1 MRVISGERKGHN
13 LVAPK
18 GRNVRPTEDRVKESL
33 FNIISPIVPGSII
46 LDLFAGTGSIGIEFL
61 SRGASFGFFVDKSVD
76 SITSIKRNLEH
87 TKYEGK
93 SEILNLDAKIAIK
106 RLSSRSIAF
115 DYIYIDPP
123 FDQTDL
129 FHDVLELVS
138 DEKILKPYGIVIVE
152 HDKKLILRDEYNR
165 MVKYDERSYGT
176 KLMTYYKL
184 EEVQQ

>member
-93 SEILNLDAKIAIK
+93 SEILNLDAKIAI
-106 RLSSRSIAF
+106 RRQIGRA
-115 DYIYIDPP
+115 
-123 FDQTDL
+123 
-129 FHDVLELVS
+129 HV
-138 DEKILKPYGIVIVE
+138 
-152 HDKKLILRDEYNR
+152 
-165 MVKYDERSYGT
+165 
-176 KLMTYYKL
+176 
-184 EEVQQ
+184 